1 MKPLE
6 RPTHRFTFRAGIT
19 VLAVLAVLALLSTSS
34 RRSAPGVLAASVVVV
49 ATAAVAAAENETAIR
64 AFRVDVSDEPLTDLR
79 RRLLVTRRP
88 DKKTVTDRSQGIQLE
103 KLQALVRY
111 WGTSCDWRKAEA
123 KLGDRADNAGFRPL
137 AAPHDPSFGWRA
149 CHV

>member
-6 RPTHRFTFRAGIT
+6 RPTHRFTFRAGIA

-34 RRSAPGVLAASVVVV
+34 RRSAPGVLAASAVVM
-49 ATAAVAAAENETAIR
+49 ATGAVAAAENEAAIR

-79 RRLLVTRRP
+79 RRLLVTRWP
-88 DKKTVTDRSQGIQLE
+88 DKETVTDRSQGIQLE

-111 WGTSCDWRKAEA
+111 WGTSYDWRKAEA
-123 KLGDRADNAGFRPL
+123 KLGDRPPQRLRRVSLVLSPFPG
-137 AAPHDPSFGWRA
+137 G
-149 CHV
+149 